1 MKTHTLGSFAASQAA
16 GTVTASYSLQLNETD
31 NYSKYNI
38 GVFNMVSNGTG
49 TFTLQ
54 GCHRTATTSAW
65 EWVDLATGITTG
77 AGSGTVGGSGA
88 KTVALMPHM
97 RIVVTTTNTAAATGY
112 IHQ

>member
-1 MKTHTLGSFAASQAA
+1 MKTHTLGSFASGQSA
-16 GTVTASYSLQLNETD
+16 GAVTSSYSLQLNETD

-54 GCHRTATTSAW
+54 GCHRTATTNAY